1 MFARGYSHYSRG
13 ISGGKA
19 APAIGGGNGAI
30 PEKEVVQLTTAQQLL
45 EWTNENSSGV
55 YDEHNLRNLRPV
67 AAARQDDIPQA
78 QRTPSF
84 LLLNQ
89 L

>member
-1 MFARGYSHYSRG
+1 V
-13 ISGGKA
+13 A
-19 APAIGGGNGAI
+19 AAIDGGNAAI
-30 PEKEVVQLTTAQQLL
+30 PENKVVQLTTAQQLL
-45 EWTNENSSGV
+45 EWTNQNSSGAD
-55 YDEHNLRNLRPV
+55 DEHNLRNLRPV